1 MPLLDD
7 FYVLKDLI
15 QSDSTI
21 KAKVEIN
28 SKHKVFDGHFPENPV
43 VPGVCMMEMIKEIL
57 EISREDNYILSSA
70 TNIKFM
76 NILNP
81 FVHPEVEF
89 VHEIVSENT
98 EEIKLKS
105 SILYEETVFLKFSGS
120 FKKKT
125 I

>member
-57 EISREDNYILSSA
+57 EISREENYILSSA

>member
-57 EISREDNYILSSA
+57 EISREENYILSSA

-120 FKKKT
+120 FRKKT